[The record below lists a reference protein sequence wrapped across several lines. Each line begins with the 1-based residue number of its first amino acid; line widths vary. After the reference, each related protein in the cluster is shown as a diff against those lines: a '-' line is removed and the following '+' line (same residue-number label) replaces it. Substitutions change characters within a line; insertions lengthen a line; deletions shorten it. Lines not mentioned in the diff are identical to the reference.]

1 MLSFILPS
9 KERFG
14 NQPRSV
20 ERLDFCLG
28 WVLNFERGII
38 TKEKYVELW
47 VYL

>member
-1 MLSFILPS
+1 MLSFMLSS

-14 NQPRSV
+14 NHPRSV

-28 WVLNFERGII
+28 WVLNFERGIMDE
-38 TKEKYVELW
+38 EKYVEIW